1 MLIARTSHLS
11 VRLLL
16 LLALVL
22 RPDGLELKDD
32 ERVEDQD
39 EGEGDGEPQD
49 EGVEG
54 ERSLTVQDVVRLELY

>member
-1 MLIARTSHLS
+1 MLIARTHLS

-54 ERSLTVQDVVRLELY
+54 ERSLTVQDVVRLELH